1 MLRDQYL
8 PTITQLTGSQDDFRT
23 CLPVCNQLVPSPGGP
38 FTGAALNPARVLGP
52 TLVFDCFW
60 NTAFIYVFG
69 QLLGGLLA
77 ALLVPPLYGF
87 GQFGSV
93 FDTRIFGW
101 LGLSSPQRFQQA
113 SVKVTH
119 SYAVY
124 GWPCFWQQLPRFR
137 YLPELNY
144 GFWDD

>member
-1 MLRDQYL
+1 M
-8 PTITQLTGSQDDFRT
+8 
-23 CLPVCNQLVPSPGGP
+23 
-38 FTGAALNPARVLGP
+38 NPARVLGP

-77 ALLVPPLYGF
+77 AVLVLPLYGF

-93 FDTRIFGW
+93 FDTRIAGW
-101 LGLSSPQRFQQA
+101 LGLSGPRRFQQA

-119 SYAVY
+119 SYVVY
-124 GWPCFWQQLPRFR
+124 GRPCLWQ
-137 YLPELNY
+137 ELTWFQY
-144 GFWDD
+144 HT

>member
-1 MLRDQYL
+1 M
-8 PTITQLTGSQDDFRT
+8 PTITQLTDSQAVSYS

-77 ALLVPPLYGF
+77 AVLVLPLYGF

-93 FDTRIFGW
+93 FDTRISGW
-101 LGLSSPQRFQQA
+101 LGLSAPQRFQQA
-113 SVKVTH
+113 SVEVTSPTRMRH
-119 SYAVY
+119 MEGHAY
-124 GWPCFWQQLPRFR
+124 GM
-137 YLPELNY
+137 N
-144 GFWDD
+144 